1 MEIQRETIVKILGEM
16 QNTNDKKLK
25 KELEELFFGD
35 SKEIY
40 IEALNIWQTV
50 DFVKGNA
57 AYTKQG
63 GCFNLN
69 FCKTKKEK
77 LRFFF

>member
-25 KELEELFFGD
+25 AELEELFFGD
-35 SKEIY
+35 SKEIF
-40 IEALNIWQTV
+40 IPVLNTWQTV
-50 DFVKGNA
+50 QFIKGNA
-57 AYTKQG
+57 AYTIEG

-69 FCKTKKEK
+69 NVLTKKEK
-77 LRFFF
+77 F